1 MYKFLTL
8 FFVVF
13 IGAACGSDVFSPQ
26 LSVLQ
31 RFTSPIQNGVTKI
44 DTCPACINEVVEL
57 INVLLNVIL
66 DEGIMG
72 SCDDI
77 CHAVFNKTQKKDLEE
92 LCFAGCDGL
101 GIDEF
106 IKLIVHADIDPIYY
120 CQIVHLCPSN
130 KISIHFFFN
139 ENFFSSLI

>member
-1 MYKFLTL
+1 MYKGLTL

-44 DTCPACINEVVEL
+44 DT
-57 INVLLNVIL
+57 
-66 DEGIMG
+66 
-72 SCDDI
+72 